1 MRRSTSISPPSAA
14 AQPAGGNPD
23 CAILAR
29 MPPRAGVDLGGTKI
43 QTVVVDGRSK
53 VLGQSRVPTPSAD
66 GPGAIVETI
75 AKAIGAAAEE
85 AGLAT
90 DSLVGVGVGA
100 PGGID
105 PDAGVLISPPNLR
118 GFDGEFPLGPELES
132 LLGTRVFLGNDV
144 SVATE
149 AEFRLGAG
157 KPYNSILGVFWGTG
171 VGGGLI
177 LDGKQWVG
185 RGSAGE
191 IGHVVVH
198 PNGDRCGCGRKG
210 CMEAY
215 AGRGQMEAKARH
227 RHKKG
232 EKTRLFEIMER
243 RGRDRLTS
251 GIWARALA
259 HEDKL
264 AIELMDQAI
273 DALGIGVASC
283 VNVLDPEAV
292 IIGGGLGIRLGEP
305 YAKRIAKAMQPHL
318 FVDDHPPAIKVAT
331 LGDLGGAMGAAL
343 LVDK

>member
-1 MRRSTSISPPSAA
+1 
-14 AQPAGGNPD
+14 
-23 CAILAR
+23 

-53 VLGQSRVPTPSAD
+53 VLGQSRVPTPAD
-66 GPGAIVETI
+66 DGAGAIVETI

-105 PDAGVLISPPNLR
+105 PDKGVLINPPNLP
-118 GFDGEFPLGPELES
+118 GFGDEFPLGPELEQQ
-132 LLGTRVFLGNDV
+132 LGTHVFLGNDV
-144 SVATE
+144 SVATD

-177 LDGKQWVG
+177 LDGKPWVG

-198 PNGDRCGCGRKG
+198 PGGDKCGCGRKG

-215 AGRGQMEAKARH
+215 AGRGRMEEKARH

-232 EKTRLFEIMER
+232 EKTRLFEIMEK

-264 AIELMDQAI
+264 AIELVDAAI
-273 DALGIGVASC
+273 EALGIGVASC

-343 LVDK
+343 LVNK

>member
-1 MRRSTSISPPSAA
+1 
-14 AQPAGGNPD
+14 
-23 CAILAR
+23 

-43 QTVVVDGRSK
+43 QIVVVDGRAK
-53 VLGQSRVPTPSAD
+53 VLGQSRVPTPSEGRPED
-66 GPGAIVETI
+66 VVNSI
-75 AKAIGAAAEE
+75 AAALRSAADE
-85 AGLAT
+85 ANLAT

-105 PDAGVLISPPNLR
+105 PEKGLLINPPNLP
-118 GFDGEFPLGPELES
+118 GFDGEFPLGPELEQR
-132 LLGTRVFLGNDV
+132 LGTRVFLGNDV

-171 VGGGLI
+171 VGGGII
-177 LDGKQWVG
+177 LNGEQWVG

-191 IGHVVVH
+191 IGHVVVVKD
-198 PNGDRCGCGRKG
+198 GDKCTCGRRG

-215 AGRGQMEAKARH
+215 AGRGSMEMKARH
-227 RHKKG
+227 LHKKG
-232 EKTRLFEIMER
+232 EKTRLFEIMEK

-259 HEDKL
+259 HGDKM
-264 AIELMDQAI
+264 AIELI
-273 DALGIGVASC
+273 DAAIEALGAGVASC

-305 YAKRIAKAMQPHL
+305 YAKRIANAMMPHL
-318 FVDDHPPAIKVAT
+318 FVDEHPPAIKVAT

-343 LVDK
+343 LVKSKA

>member
-1 MRRSTSISPPSAA
+1 
-14 AQPAGGNPD
+14 
-23 CAILAR
+23 

-43 QTVVVDGRSK
+43 QIVVVDARSK
-53 VLGQSRVPTPSAD
+53 VLGQARVPTPADD
-66 GPGAIVETI
+66 GPKAVVQSI
-75 AKAIGAAAEE
+75 AQAVGAAADE

-105 PDAGVLISPPNLR
+105 SDKGVLINPPNLKDF
-118 GFDGEFPLGPELES
+118 GEEFPLGPELEQK
-132 LLGTRVFLGNDV
+132 LGTRVFLGNDV

-198 PNGDRCGCGRKG
+198 PGGDKCGCGRKG

-232 EKTRLFEIMER
+232 EKTKLFEIMQK

-264 AIELMDQAI
+264 AIELIDDAI

-318 FVDDHPPAIKVAT
+318 FVDENPPAIRVAT

-343 LVDK
+343 LVNK

>member
-1 MRRSTSISPPSAA
+1 
-14 AQPAGGNPD
+14 
-23 CAILAR
+23 

-53 VLGQSRVPTPSAD
+53 VLGQSRVPTPAD
-66 GPGAIVETI
+66 DGAGAIVETI

-105 PDAGVLISPPNLR
+105 PDKGVLINPPNLP
-118 GFDGEFPLGPELES
+118 GFGDEFPLGPELEQQ
-132 LLGTRVFLGNDV
+132 LGTRVFLGNDV
-144 SVATE
+144 SVATD

-198 PNGDRCGCGRKG
+198 PGGDKCGCGRKG

-215 AGRGQMEAKARH
+215 AGRGRMEEKARH

-232 EKTRLFEIMER
+232 EKTRLFEIMEK

-264 AIELMDQAI
+264 AIELVDAAI
-273 DALGIGVASC
+273 EALGIGVASC

-343 LVDK
+343 LVNK

>member
-1 MRRSTSISPPSAA
+1 
-14 AQPAGGNPD
+14 
-23 CAILAR
+23 

-43 QTVVVDGRSK
+43 QTVVVDDK
-53 VLGQSRVPTPSAD
+53 DTVVGQSRVPTPTEG
-66 GPGAIVETI
+66 GPKAVVRAITQ
-75 AKAIGAAAEE
+75 ALGAAADE

-90 DSLVGVGVGA
+90 DSLIGVGVGA

-105 PDAGVLISPPNLR
+105 PKAGMLINPPNLE
-118 GFDGEFPLGPELES
+118 GFDGEFPLGPELEQR
-132 LLGTRVFLGNDV
+132 LGTRVQLGNDV

-177 LDGKQWVG
+177 LDGKQWAG
-185 RGSAGE
+185 RGSARQVGAV
-191 IGHVVVH
+191 GVH
-198 PNGDRCGCGRKG
+198 PGGDKCGCGRKG

-215 AGRGQMEAKARH
+215 AGRGSMEEKARH

-232 EKTRLFEIMER
+232 EKTRLFEIMEK

-264 AIELMDQAI
+264 AIELVDAAI

-318 FVDDHPPAIKVAT
+318 FVDDHPPDIKVAT

-343 LVDK
+343 LVKK

>member
-1 MRRSTSISPPSAA
+1 
-14 AQPAGGNPD
+14 
-23 CAILAR
+23 

-53 VLGQSRVPTPSAD
+53 VLGQSRVPTPSSD

-75 AKAIGAAAEE
+75 ARAIGAAAEE

-90 DSLVGVGVGA
+90 DSLIGVGVGA
-100 PGGID
+100 PGGIE
-105 PDAGVLISPPNLR
+105 PDKGILINPPNLQ
-118 GFDGEFPLGPELES
+118 GFGDEFPLGPELEQ

-198 PNGDRCGCGRKG
+198 PNGDKCGCGRKG

-227 RHKKG
+227 RQKKG
-232 EKTRLFEIMER
+232 EKTRLFEIMEK

-264 AIELMDQAI
+264 AIELVDAAI

-305 YAKRIAKAMQPHL
+305 YAKRIAKAMEPHL
-318 FVDDHPPAIKVAT
+318 FVDENPPDIKVAT

-343 LVDK
+343 LVNK

>member
-1 MRRSTSISPPSAA
+1 
-14 AQPAGGNPD
+14 
-23 CAILAR
+23 
-29 MPPRAGVDLGGTKI
+29 
-43 QTVVVDGRSK
+43 
-53 VLGQSRVPTPSAD
+53 VLGQSRVPTPAD
-66 GPGAIVETI
+66 DGAGAIVETI

-105 PDAGVLISPPNLR
+105 PDKGVLINPPNLP
-118 GFDGEFPLGPELES
+118 GFGDEFPLGPELEQQ
-132 LLGTRVFLGNDV
+132 LGTRVFLGNDV
-144 SVATE
+144 SVATD

-198 PNGDRCGCGRKG
+198 PGGDKCGCGRKG

-215 AGRGQMEAKARH
+215 AGRGRMEEKARH

-232 EKTRLFEIMER
+232 EKTRLFEIMEK

-264 AIELMDQAI
+264 AIELVDAAI
-273 DALGIGVASC
+273 EALGIGVASC

-343 LVDK
+343 LVNK

>member
-1 MRRSTSISPPSAA
+1 
-14 AQPAGGNPD
+14 
-23 CAILAR
+23 

-53 VLGQSRVPTPSAD
+53 VLGQSRVPTPSD
-66 GPGAIVETI
+66 KGPDAIVQTI
-75 AKAIGAAAEE
+75 AQAVGAAADE

-100 PGGID
+100 PGGIE
-105 PDAGVLISPPNLR
+105 PEGGILINPPNLE
-118 GFDGEFPLGPELES
+118 GFGEEFPLGPELEQQ
-132 LLGTRVFLGNDV
+132 LGTRVWLGNDV

-157 KPYNSILGVFWGTG
+157 KPYKSILGVFWGTG
-171 VGGGLI
+171 VGGGLV

-191 IGHVVVH
+191 IGHVVVR
-198 PNGDRCGCGRKG
+198 PGGDKCGCGRRG

-215 AGRGQMEAKARH
+215 AGRGNMEAKARQ
-227 RHKKG
+227 RQKKG
-232 EKTRLFEIMER
+232 EKTRLFEIMEK

-259 HEDKL
+259 HGDKL
-264 AIELMDQAI
+264 AIELVDAAI

-305 YAKRIAKAMQPHL
+305 YAKRIYTAMEPHL
-318 FVDDHPPAIKVAT
+318 FVDENPPAIKVAT

-343 LVDK
+343 LVNK

>member
-1 MRRSTSISPPSAA
+1 
-14 AQPAGGNPD
+14 
-23 CAILAR
+23 

-43 QTVVVDGRSK
+43 QTVVVDGREK
-53 VLGQSRVPTPSAD
+53 VLGQSRVPTPTD
-66 GPGAIVETI
+66 GGPEAVVDAI
-75 AKAIGAAAEE
+75 AQALGAAADE

-105 PDAGVLISPPNLR
+105 PKAGLLINPPNLP
-118 GFDGEFPLGPELES
+118 GFDGEFPLGPELEHR
-132 LLGTRVFLGNDV
+132 LGTRVQLGNDV
-144 SVATE
+144 SVATD

-157 KPYNSILGVFWGTG
+157 KPYQSILGVFWGTG
-171 VGGGLI
+171 VGGGLV
-177 LDGKQWVG
+177 LDGEQWVG

-191 IGHVVVH
+191 IGHVVVRI
-198 PNGDRCGCGRKG
+198 NGDKCPCGRRG

-215 AGRGQMEAKARH
+215 AGRGAMEAKARH
-227 RHKKG
+227 RVKKG
-232 EKTRLFEIMER
+232 EKTRLFEIMES

-259 HEDKL
+259 HEDKMAVDL
-264 AIELMDQAI
+264 I
-273 DALGIGVASC
+273 DSAVEALGAGVASC

-305 YAKRIAKAMQPHL
+305 YAKRIARAMQPHL
-318 FVDDHPPAIKVAT
+318 FVDDHPPDIKVAT

-343 LVDK
+343 LVKPNS

>member
-1 MRRSTSISPPSAA
+1 
-14 AQPAGGNPD
+14 
-23 CAILAR
+23 

-53 VLGQSRVPTPSAD
+53 VLGQSRVPTPSDA
-66 GPGAIVETI
+66 GPSAVVRTI
-75 AKAIGAAAEE
+75 AQAVGAAAEE

-105 PDAGVLISPPNLR
+105 PDKGLLISPPNLA
-118 GFDGEFPLGPELES
+118 GFDGDFPLGPELEQQ
-132 LLGTRVFLGNDV
+132 LGTRVFLGNDV
-144 SVATE
+144 SVATD

-171 VGGGLI
+171 VGGGLV

-198 PNGDRCGCGRKG
+198 PNGDKCGCGRKG

-215 AGRGQMEAKARH
+215 AGRGNMEAKARH
-227 RHKKG
+227 RQKKG
-232 EKTRLFEIMER
+232 EKTRLFEIMEK

-259 HEDKL
+259 HEDKM
-264 AIELMDQAI
+264 AVELI
-273 DALGIGVASC
+273 DAAVEALGIGVASC

-292 IIGGGLGIRLGEP
+292 IIGGGLGTRLGEP
-305 YAKRIAKAMQPHL
+305 YAKRITDAMMPHL
-318 FVDDHPPAIKVAT
+318 FVDENPPAIKVAT

-343 LVDK
+343 LVNK

>member
-1 MRRSTSISPPSAA
+1 
-14 AQPAGGNPD
+14 
-23 CAILAR
+23 

-53 VLGQSRVPTPSAD
+53 VLGQSRVPTPAD
-66 GPGAIVETI
+66 DGAGAIVETI

-105 PDAGVLISPPNLR
+105 PDKGVLINPPNLP
-118 GFDGEFPLGPELES
+118 GFGDEFPLGPELEQQ
-132 LLGTRVFLGNDV
+132 LGTRVFLGNDV
-144 SVATE
+144 SVATD

-198 PNGDRCGCGRKG
+198 PGGDKCGCGRKG

-215 AGRGQMEAKARH
+215 AGRGRMEEKARH

-232 EKTRLFEIMER
+232 DKTRLFEIMEK

-264 AIELMDQAI
+264 AIELIDAAI
-273 DALGIGVASC
+273 EALGIGVASC

-343 LVDK
+343 LVNK

>member
-1 MRRSTSISPPSAA
+1 
-14 AQPAGGNPD
+14 
-23 CAILAR
+23 
-29 MPPRAGVDLGGTKI
+29 VDLGGTKI

-53 VLGQSRVPTPSAD
+53 VLGQSRVPTPAD
-66 GPGAIVETI
+66 DGAGAIVETI

-105 PDAGVLISPPNLR
+105 PDKGVLINPPNLP
-118 GFDGEFPLGPELES
+118 GFGDEFPLGPELEQQ
-132 LLGTRVFLGNDV
+132 LGTRVFLGNDV
-144 SVATE
+144 SVATD

-198 PNGDRCGCGRKG
+198 PGGDKCGCGRKG

-215 AGRGQMEAKARH
+215 AGRGRMEEKARH

-232 EKTRLFEIMER
+232 DKTRLFEIMEK

-264 AIELMDQAI
+264 AIELVDAAI
-273 DALGIGVASC
+273 EALGIGVASC

-343 LVDK
+343 LVNK

>member
-1 MRRSTSISPPSAA
+1 
-14 AQPAGGNPD
+14 
-23 CAILAR
+23 

-43 QTVVVDGRSK
+43 QVVVVDGRAK
-53 VLGQSRVPTPSAD
+53 VLGQARVPTPAD
-66 GPGAIVETI
+66 GGPEAVVHSI
-75 AKAIGAAAEE
+75 AQALGAAADE

-105 PDAGVLISPPNLR
+105 PDKGLLINPPNLP
-118 GFDGEFPLGPELES
+118 GFDGEYPLGPELEQR
-132 LLGTRVFLGNDV
+132 LGTRVLLGNDV

-157 KPYNSILGVFWGTG
+157 KPYKSILGVFWGTG
-171 VGGGLI
+171 VGGGII
-177 LDGKQWVG
+177 LNGEQWVG

-191 IGHVVVH
+191 IGHVVVEQG
-198 PNGDRCGCGRKG
+198 GDKCPCGRRG

-215 AGRGQMEAKARH
+215 AGRGAMEAKARH

-232 EKTRLFEIMER
+232 DKTRLFEIMEK
-243 RGRDRLTS
+243 RGRTRLTS

-259 HEDKL
+259 HGDKM
-264 AIELMDQAI
+264 AIELIDKAI
-273 DALGIGVASC
+273 EALGTGVASC

-305 YAKRIAKAMQPHL
+305 YAKRITKAMQPHL
-318 FVDDHPPAIKVAT
+318 FVNDHPPDIKVAT

-343 LVDK
+343 LVKSPA

>member
-1 MRRSTSISPPSAA
+1 M
-14 AQPAGGNPD
+14 
-23 CAILAR
+23 L
-29 MPPRAGVDLGGTKI
+29 PRAGVDLGGTKI
-43 QTVVVDGRSK
+43 QTVVVDGRYK
-53 VLGQSRVPTPSAD
+53 LLGQSRVPTPTGG
-66 GPGAIVETI
+66 GPQDVVDAISQSL
-75 AKAIGAAAEE
+75 GAAADE

-105 PDAGVLISPPNLR
+105 PEAGEVINPPNLP
-118 GFDGEFPLGPELES
+118 GWGDAFPLGPELEQR
-132 LLGTRVFLGNDV
+132 LGARVLLGNDV
-144 SVATE
+144 SLATD

-157 KPYNSILGVFWGTG
+157 KPFNSILGVFWGTG

-191 IGHVVVH
+191 IGHVVVTEG
-198 PNGDRCGCGRKG
+198 GDKCPCGRRG

-215 AGRGQMEAKARH
+215 AGRGAMEARARH
-227 RHKKG
+227 LHKKG
-232 EKTRLFEIMER
+232 EKTTLFEIMEK
-243 RGRDRLTS
+243 RGRTRLTS

-259 HEDKL
+259 HKDKMAVDL
-264 AIELMDQAI
+264 I
-273 DALGIGVASC
+273 DRAVTALGAGVASC
-283 VNVLDPEAV
+283 VNVLDVEAV

-318 FVDDHPPAIKVAT
+318 FVDEHPPEIVVAT

-343 LVDK
+343 LVKTK

>member
-1 MRRSTSISPPSAA
+1 
-14 AQPAGGNPD
+14 
-23 CAILAR
+23 

-43 QTVVVDGRSK
+43 QTVVVDSRDR
-53 VLGQSRVPTPSAD
+53 VLGQSRVNTPQD
-66 GPGAIVETI
+66 GGPGAVVETI
-75 AKAIGAAAEE
+75 AQAVGAAADE

-105 PDAGVLISPPNLR
+105 PGKGVLLNPPNLP
-118 GFDGEFPLGPELES
+118 GFNGDFPLGPELQQQ
-132 LLGTRVFLGNDV
+132 LGTRVLLGNDV

-157 KPYNSILGVFWGTG
+157 KPYESILGVFWGTG
-171 VGGGLI
+171 VGGGII

-191 IGHVVVH
+191 IGHVVVVKD
-198 PNGDRCGCGRKG
+198 GDKCGCGRRG

-215 AGRGQMEAKARH
+215 AGRGSMERKARN

-232 EKTRLFEIMER
+232 EKTKLFELMEKK
-243 RGRDRLTS
+243 GRERLTS

-259 HEDKL
+259 HGDKL
-264 AIELMDQAI
+264 AVELVDAAI
-273 DALGIGVASC
+273 DALGVGVASC
-283 VNVLDPEAV
+283 VNVLDVEAV
-292 IIGGGLGIRLGEP
+292 IIGGGLGTRLGEP
-305 YAKRIAKAMQPHL
+305 YAKRIAKAMEPHL
-318 FVDDHPPAIKVAT
+318 FVNENPPDIKVAT

-343 LVDK
+343 LVTK

>member
-1 MRRSTSISPPSAA
+1 
-14 AQPAGGNPD
+14 
-23 CAILAR
+23 

-43 QTVVVDGRSK
+43 QTVVLDGRSK
-53 VLGQSRVPTPSAD
+53 VLGQSRVPTPSQD
-66 GPGAIVETI
+66 GPKAVVQTI
-75 AKAIGAAAEE
+75 AQAVGAAAEE

-105 PDAGVLISPPNLR
+105 PDQGVLINPPNLK
-118 GFDGEFPLGPELES
+118 GFGEEFPLGPELEQH
-132 LLGTRVFLGNDV
+132 LGTRVFLGNHV
-144 SVATE
+144 TVATE

-157 KPYNSILGVFWGTG
+157 KPDRSILGVFWGTG
-171 VGGGLI
+171 GGGGLI

-191 IGHVVVH
+191 IGHVVVR
-198 PNGDRCGCGRKG
+198 PGGDTCGCGRKG

-232 EKTRLFEIMER
+232 DKTKLFEIMEK

-259 HEDKL
+259 HEDKM
-264 AIELMDQAI
+264 AIELIDDAI

-305 YAKRIAKAMQPHL
+305 YAKRIAKAMMPHL
-318 FVDDHPPAIKVAT
+318 FVDENPPAIKVAT

-343 LVDK
+343 LVTK

>member
-1 MRRSTSISPPSAA
+1 
-14 AQPAGGNPD
+14 
-23 CAILAR
+23 

-43 QTVVVDGRSK
+43 QTVVLDGRSK
-53 VLGQSRVPTPSAD
+53 VLGQSRVPTPSSD
-66 GPGAIVETI
+66 GPKKVVQTI
-75 AKAIGAAAEE
+75 AQAVGAAAEE

-90 DSLVGVGVGA
+90 DSLIGVGVGA
-100 PGGID
+100 PGGIE
-105 PDAGVLISPPNLR
+105 PDKGVLLNPPNLK
-118 GFDGEFPLGPELES
+118 GFGDEYPLGPELEQQ
-132 LLGTRVFLGNDV
+132 LGTRVWLGNDV

-157 KPYNSILGVFWGTG
+157 KPYDSILGVFWGTG

-191 IGHVVVH
+191 IGHIVVH
-198 PNGDRCGCGRKG
+198 PNGDRCGCGRLG

-227 RHKKG
+227 RMKKG
-232 EKTRLFEIMER
+232 EKTRLFEIMEK

-259 HEDKL
+259 HEDKMAL
-264 AIELMDQAI
+264 DLIETAI

-292 IIGGGLGIRLGEP
+292 IIGGGLGTRLGEP
-305 YAKRIAKAMQPHL
+305 YAKRIEKAMMPHL
-318 FVDDHPPAIKVAT
+318 FVDDNPPDIKVAT

-343 LVDK
+343 LVKK